1 MQMSLNQRR
10 KEIKIFIVALEG
22 SMTLLVTCCPWHT
35 GILCGQGETGC
46 GQGETLSF

>member
-1 MQMSLNQRR
+1 MFS
-10 KEIKIFIVALEG
+10 VASEG
-22 SMTLLVTCCPWHT
+22 SMTLLVTCCPWHA